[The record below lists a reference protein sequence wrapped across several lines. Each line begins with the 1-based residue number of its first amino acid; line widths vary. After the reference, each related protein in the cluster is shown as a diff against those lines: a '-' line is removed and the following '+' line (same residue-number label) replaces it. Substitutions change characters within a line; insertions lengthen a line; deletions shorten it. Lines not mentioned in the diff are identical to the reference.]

1 MMQTDKNISLFLKAT
16 GIEQPSEL
24 LPQIQSFFQDASPD
38 KHIIFKRSILYFY
51 DKDKIINSIPFNS
64 DENNVFT
71 FDGTKVARL
80 KPDFYTGG
88 ATSVVVGAAALNE
101 FNINFS
107 NNNNNNNNNNNGN
120 NNG

>member
-1 MMQTDKNISLFLKAT
+1 MTQTDKYISLFLKAA
-16 GIEQPSEL
+16 GLEQSPGL
-24 LPQIQSFFQDASPD
+24 LQQVQSFFQDDSPD

-51 DKDKIINSIPFNS
+51 NKDKIINSVPFNS
-64 DENNVFT
+64 DENNVYT

-88 ATSVVVGAAALNE
+88 ATSAVVSAAALIE

-107 NNNNNNNNNNNGN
+107 NNNNNNNNNNGN